1 MKVSNSTLILI
12 PATAFVA
19 AGFTDTTDG
28 FIDYASSSCQ
38 RSGMEGFELAATEEG
53 CCYQTIAQARA
64 HLSEWTSHQLYDADC
79 GKEGYKRVVDDL
91 IGAAVKLSKP
101 TELQVAA
108 AKRHRGP
115 GSRTGLRKPLLY

>member
-1 MKVSNSTLILI
+1 MKVSNSTLILV

-28 FIDYASSSCQ
+28 FVDYTLKSC
-38 RSGMEGFELAATEEG
+38 RRAGMDGFVLGSTEEG
-53 CCYQTIAQARA
+53 CCYQTIEQARA
-64 HLSEWTSHQLYDADC
+64 HLLEWVSRELYDAEC

-91 IGAAVKLSKP
+91 IGAAVKLGKP